1 MKILA
6 VCGFG
11 VGSSMIL
18 GMSIQKVCGKLGIDV
33 DVENTDISSARGM
46 QCDAIF
52 TSAELQG
59 ELQSGTN
66 VPVFAV
72 KKYMDLLEVESVF
85 KQFLAQKE
93 K

>member
-18 GMSIQKVCGKLGIDV
+18 GMSIQKVCDKLGV
-33 DVENTDISSARGM
+33 SADVENTDISSARGA

-52 TSAELQG
+52 TSAELCS
-59 ELQSGTN
+59 ELQGGSS
-66 VPVFAV
+66 VPVYAV
-72 KKYMDLLEVESVF
+72 KKYMDLQEVEEVF
-85 KQFLAQKE
+85 KKFLEERK